1 MRVMKTSA
9 GKKLNQRISHVHVQ
23 PSQIDAAMKTPAV
36 DITNRFHT
44 SKSSSQILV
53 AVVKVLPVAEDE
65 PDVKSEEEKTA
76 FKHFKWCV
84 QLQLTFCHLLFRRNL
99 PTKSSHL
106 SISFSSPQER
116 VGDRNSC
123 AYILKPDFHKQM
135 TDFSVICCWLFR
147 FYLFPSTSMSN
158 KALCSSI
165 IWE

>member
-65 PDVKSEEEKTA
+65 PDVKSEEEK
-76 FKHFKWCV
+76 
-84 QLQLTFCHLLFRRNL
+84 L
-99 PTKSSHL
+99 PL
-106 SISFSSPQER
+106 STLSG
-116 VGDRNSC
+116 VYNC
-123 AYILKPDFHKQM
+123 
-135 TDFSVICCWLFR
+135 
-147 FYLFPSTSMSN
+147 N
-158 KALCSSI
+158 
-165 IWE
+165 